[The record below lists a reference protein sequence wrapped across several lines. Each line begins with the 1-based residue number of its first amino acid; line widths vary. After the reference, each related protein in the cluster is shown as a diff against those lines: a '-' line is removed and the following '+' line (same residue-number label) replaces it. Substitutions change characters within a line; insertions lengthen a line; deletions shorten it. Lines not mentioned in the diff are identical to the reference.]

1 MRSYLV
7 LTETGP
13 ILAVTSCQSATD
25 GRLRAALVRKGIDK
39 FIAHEVPV
47 DYVHRLYGVPFEV
60 IAADL
65 EKGKEVRVLD
75 FNGRHIFDSV
85 SLSRLGRSFAVEH

>member
-13 ILAVTSCQSATD
+13 ILTVTSCPSATD
-25 GRLRAALVRKGIDK
+25 RRLRAALTRKGIDK
-39 FIAHEVPV
+39 FIAYEVPV

-65 EKGKEVRVLD
+65 EQGKDVRVLD
-75 FNGRHIFDSV
+75 FNGRHIFASV
-85 SLSRLGRSFAVEH
+85 SLAKLGQSVMVEH